1 MNRRVL
7 VCEDDRAIRV
17 LLDKLLIRHGL
28 SPQCVA
34 SGIEAVARLRRETF
48 DLVVLDLLTPGLSG
62 YEVLEVLGRERPDL
76 LQRVVVLTASQR
88 ALSENLPVAATLR
101 KPFDLDEL
109 DGVIERILSRS
120 RVRDSGEEAKRV
132 EGEVS

>member
-28 SPQCVA
+28 SPQCVE
-34 SGIEAVARLRRETF
+34 SGIEAVARLRREPF

-62 YEVLEVLGRERPDL
+62 YEVLEVLGRERPEL
-76 LQRVVVLTASQR
+76 LERVIVLTASQR
-88 ALSENLPVAATLR
+88 AFAENLPVAAILR
-101 KPFDLDEL
+101 KPFDLGEL
-109 DGVIERILSRS
+109 DGAIERILSRS
-120 RVRDSGEEAKRV
+120 RVAESREEEERL